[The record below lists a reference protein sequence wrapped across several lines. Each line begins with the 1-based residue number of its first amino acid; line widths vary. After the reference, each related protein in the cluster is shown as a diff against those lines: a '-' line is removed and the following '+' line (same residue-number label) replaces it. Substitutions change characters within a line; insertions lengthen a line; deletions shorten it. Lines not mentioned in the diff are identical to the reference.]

1 MHPQAPSTAPRVGM
15 SVVHGARP
23 ITRGAERFDNPKT
36 EGIMSHRIEKDSLGE
51 VPVPSEAYYGAQ
63 TQRAVD
69 NFPISGIGFNRG
81 FIYALGLIKRSA
93 AQANMEL
100 GLLDRE
106 RGGAVVAAAQEVM
119 DGKLDAHFPID
130 IFQTGSGTSS
140 NMNTNEVISNRGIE
154 LLGGTIGSKEPVH
167 PNDHVNMGQ
176 SSNDVIPTAIH
187 IAGARAIHNELIPA
201 LHHLHA
207 ALEAKAK
214 AWDHIIKS
222 GRTHLMDATP
232 VRLGQEFG
240 GYAAQ
245 IAHGIRR
252 AELARDALLELALG
266 GTATGTGIN
275 RPVAFPSMAIGH
287 IANECDLPFVEASN
301 HFEAQGARDG
311 VVEASGQLKT
321 IAASFMKIANDIR
334 WLGSGPRTGF
344 YEIALPSIQPGSS
357 IMPGK
362 VNPVMCEMLTM
373 VSAQVMGNDVAINIG
388 GQGGNFELNVYLP
401 MMAHNLL
408 QSVSILANGAQTFT
422 DRCVVGI
429 EANEEICTQSVERNL
444 AICTSLAPA
453 IGYDKAAAI
462 SKEAFKT
469 NRTVRE
475 VAIEWDV
482 LPSDELNTLLDG
494 RAMTEPS

>member
-1 MHPQAPSTAPRVGM
+1 M
-15 SVVHGARP
+15 S
-23 ITRGAERFDNPKT
+23 N
-36 EGIMSHRIEKDSLGE
+36 RIEKDSLGE
-51 VPVPSEAYYGAQ
+51 VHVPTEAYYGAQ

-69 NFPISGIGFNRG
+69 NFPISGIRFNRD
-81 FIYALGLIKRSA
+81 FIRALGLIKRSA
-93 AQANMEL
+93 AQANVEL
-100 GLLDRE
+100 GLLDAE
-106 RGGAVVAAAQEVM
+106 RGDSIVSAAQEVI
-119 DGKLDAHFPID
+119 DGKLDDHFPID

-140 NMNTNEVISNRGIE
+140 NMNSNEVISNRSIE
-154 LLGGTIGSKEPVH
+154 LMGGEIGSKAPVH

-187 IAGARAIHNELIPA
+187 ISGAEAIHNQLIPA
-201 LHHLHA
+201 LKHFHQ
-207 ALEAKAK
+207 ALSDKAE

-232 VRLGQEFG
+232 IRLGQEFG

-245 IAHGIRR
+245 VEHSIRR
-252 AELARDALLELALG
+252 AEAARDALLELALG

-275 RPVAFPSMAIGH
+275 RPVAFPGLAIAR
-287 IANECDLPFVEASN
+287 IAEETGLGFREASN

-311 VVEASGQLKT
+311 VVEASGLLKT

-408 QSVSILANGAQTFT
+408 QSVSILANGARTFT
-422 DRCVVGI
+422 DRCVTDI
-429 EANEEICTQSVERNL
+429 EANEAICTQSVERNL

-469 NRTVRE
+469 DRTVRE
-475 VAIEWDV
+475 VAIEWNV
-482 LPSDELNTLLDG
+482 LPSDELDRLLDG